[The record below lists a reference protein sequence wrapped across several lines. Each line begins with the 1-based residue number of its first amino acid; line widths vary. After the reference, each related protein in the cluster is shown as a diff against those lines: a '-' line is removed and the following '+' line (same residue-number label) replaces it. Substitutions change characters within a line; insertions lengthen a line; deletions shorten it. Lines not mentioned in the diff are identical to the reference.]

1 MLYSRPMK
9 ILGYQPTRRGLLKA
23 LTVALV
29 AAPIVKLGQ
38 ALPVA
43 ARRTPRRP
51 KDISQIPWIGH
62 C

>member
-1 MLYSRPMK
+1 MK

-29 AAPIVKLGQ
+29 AAPVVKLGQ
-38 ALPVA
+38 ALPTP
-43 ARRTPRRP
+43 RLRTPRRP
-51 KDISQIPWIGH
+51 RDFSKIPWIGH

>member
-1 MLYSRPMK
+1 MK

-51 KDISQIPWIGH
+51 KDLSQIPWIGH